1 MCMTSSQAFRILL
14 VEDDKDLGAMMRDYL
29 TDEGFEVMIETRG
42 DTAVD
47 RIPQEAADAV
57 ILDVNLPGMDG
68 ISVCRNVRQ
77 SYSGPILILT
87 ARGDEMDE
95 IVGLEV
101 GADDYMHKP
110 IKPRMLLAR
119 LRAHLRQSTAIGEQ
133 DSPAQITVGGMTI
146 DSGQRSFQL
155 NGQPISLTTAEF
167 DLMWLLAS
175 NVGQV
180 LSRDHIYQTLNG
192 FKYDGLD
199 RSIDLRVSRLRKR
212 IGDDPADPQRI
223 KSIRGVGYLLVSD
236 S

>member
-1 MCMTSSQAFRILL
+1 
-14 VEDDKDLGAMMRDYL
+14 MMRDYL

-155 NGQPISLTTAEF
+155 NDQPISLTTAEF

-212 IGDDPADPQRI
+212 IGDDPTNPQRI

>member
-1 MCMTSSQAFRILL
+1 MTSDQDFRVLL
-14 VEDDKDLGAMMRDYL
+14 VEDDQALGAMMRDYL
-29 TDEGFEVMIETRG
+29 MDEGFEVMIETRG
-42 DTAVD
+42 DTAVN
-47 RIPQEAADAV
+47 RILREAADAV
-57 ILDVNLPGMDG
+57 ILDVNLPGLDG
-68 ISVCRNVRQ
+68 ISVCRTVRR

-87 ARGDEMDE
+87 ARGDDLDE

-101 GADDYMHKP
+101 GADDYMRKP

-119 LRAHLRQSTAIGEQ
+119 LRAHLRQSTVIGEQ
-133 DSPAQITVGGMTI
+133 NSPAQISVGGLTI
-146 DSGQRSFQL
+146 DSRQRSFQL
-155 NGQPISLTTAEF
+155 DGQPISLTTAEF

-212 IGDDPADPQRI
+212 IGDDPTNPQRI

>member
-1 MCMTSSQAFRILL
+1 MTSSQAFRILL

>member
-1 MCMTSSQAFRILL
+1 
-14 VEDDKDLGAMMRDYL
+14 MMRDYL